1 MKRNVAKTAHAK
13 GLALLLAAGMLVS
26 QMSGVSADAKAKKP
40 KLSRT
45 KVSVTVGKTKRVT
58 VKNAKKVTWKV
69 TKKAAQIVKLTKKSK
84 KGATIKGL
92 KKGTAKI
99 SVQMKNGKK
108 KVKKTIAVKVSS
120 AKKVVVT
127 AEPAK
132 TTNKPTNGPTNGPTK
147 EPVKEPTATPT
158 ATSTTEPLATP
169 TATPTEEPP
178 AEPTATP
185 TATSTTEPSAEPTA
199 TSTPMPLPDL
209 GENDVKIDLTK
220 ENEYGQNSVLED
232 TITYYEGNGVSY
244 TSTGQ
249 ASGGGV
255 AYWTNADKSG
265 IDLSKYKSIRIVASS
280 DAANTPVVCELLKS
294 NPANI
299 WGGGIDVFDGFS
311 EYNAI
316 TEAGKAQVFEF
327 QISDALAAALA
338 EGTLAYGIRLKY
350 NAYHTDGDDLP
361 NRNFN
366 IYSIIL
372 MGKDDVPEPTVAPS
386 EPSAEPTAT
395 PTATSTTE
403 PSATPAATPTEEPSA
418 TPAATPTE
426 EPSATPTATSTTEP
440 SATPAATP
448 TEEPSATPAATPTEE
463 PSATPAATP
472 TEEPSAT
479 PAATPTEEPSAEPTA
494 TPTATPTEEPASDL
508 VLEGDDLGAGAS
520 YTYVP
525 NGFALYASMGIF
537 EIDKSKLSK
546 EGTTISI
553 KYTAMEGDTDVKD
566 TQRFNIGL
574 KTGVKWDS
582 PAIKDYYGKTGG
594 EVNLTLTADDMKKIG
609 ADDKVYVHVGTGTAG
624 FKGTFTYLS
633 VTAGEDS
640 LVSELPK
647 AVSYVES
654 GLAQWAPTAKV
665 MLPSDI
671 DFNQYSKCQIEFT
684 ASDPTFEFH
693 GIVGHKVNG
702 KEVTD
707 PKYGVT
713 SEGYFEV
720 NLSNVKQKEGTEPFV
735 VINAGK
741 AGYTGSVTITKIT
754 FVK

>member
-1 MKRNVAKTAHAK
+1 MKRNVAKTSHAK

-69 TKKAAQIVKLTKKSK
+69 TKKAAKIVKLTKKSK

-108 KVKKTIAVKVSS
+108 KVKKTITVKVSS

-127 AEPAK
+127 AQPAK
-132 TTNKPTNGPTNGPTK
+132 TTNKPTNKPTNGPTNGPTK

-158 ATSTTEPLATP
+158 TTSTTEPSATP
-169 TATPTEEPP
+169 TATPTEEP
-178 AEPTATP
+178 
-185 TATSTTEPSAEPTA
+185 SAEPTL
-199 TSTPMPLPDL
+199 TPTPMPLPDL

-220 ENEYGQNSVLED
+220 ENEYDQNSVLED

-244 TSTGQ
+244 TSTGEF
-249 ASGGGV
+249 SGGGV

-280 DAANTPVVCELLKS
+280 DAADTPVVCELFKS

-299 WGGGIDVFDGFS
+299 WGGVIDVFDGYS
-311 EYNAI
+311 EYSAI

-338 EGTLAYGIRLKY
+338 KGTLAYGIRLKY

-372 MGKDDVPEPTVAPS
+372 MGKDDVPEPT
-386 EPSAEPTAT
+386 AT
-395 PTATSTTE
+395 PTAEPTPTPGVASGSAAVVVTATGSAAGLDLEEGDTLDLNASVSTTGCAVTGDIAWTSSNE
-403 PSATPAATPTEEPSA
+403 EVATVSASGTSATVTAVGEG
-418 TPAATPTE
+418 
-426 EPSATPTATSTTEP
+426 TATIKATITTD
-440 SATPAATP
+440 TGIVTYGKYDV
-448 TEEPSATPAATPTEE
+448 TVV
-463 PSATPAATP
+463 
-472 TEEPSAT
+472 
-479 PAATPTEEPSAEPTA
+479 
-494 TPTATPTEEPASDL
+494 ASDL

-525 NGFALYASMGIF
+525 NGFAAYSSMGIF
-537 EIDKSKLSK
+537 EIDKSKLS

-566 TQRFNIGL
+566 TQGFNIGL
-574 KTGVKWDS
+574 KTGDKWNS
-582 PAIKDYYGKTGG
+582 PTINNYWGKTGG
-594 EVNLTLTADDMKKIG
+594 EANLTLTADDMKKIG
-609 ADDKVYVHVGTGTAG
+609 ADDKVYVHVGTATAG

-640 LVSELPK
+640 LVSELPQ

-684 ASDPTFEFH
+684 ASDPAFEFH

-702 KEVTD
+702 KDVTD
-707 PKYGVT
+707 PQYGVT
-713 SEGYFEV
+713 SEGHFDV
-720 NLSNVKQKEGTEPFV
+720 NLSKVKQEKGTEPFV

-741 AGYTGSVTITKIT
+741 KGYTGSVTITKIT

>member
-1 MKRNVAKTAHAK
+1 MRKNVFRAK
-13 GLALLLAAGMLVS
+13 GLTLLLTAALLVP

-45 KVSVTVGKTKRVT
+45 KVSVTVGKTKKVT

-69 TKKAAQIVKLTKKSK
+69 TKKAAKIVKLTKKSK

-108 KVKKTIAVKVSS
+108 KVKKTITVKVSS

-132 TTNKPTNGPTNGPTK
+132 TTNKPTNGSTNGPTK

-158 ATSTTEPLATP
+158 AT
-169 TATPTEEPP
+169 
-178 AEPTATP
+178 
-185 TATSTTEPSAEPTA
+185 
-199 TSTPMPLPDL
+199 PMPLPDL
-209 GENDVKIDLTK
+209 GKNDVKVDLTK

-244 TSTGQ
+244 TSTGEF
-249 ASGGGV
+249 SGGGV

-280 DAANTPVVCELLKS
+280 DTANTPVVCELLKS
-294 NPANI
+294 NPANV
-299 WGGGIDVFDGFS
+299 WGGGIDVFDGYS

-327 QISDALAAALA
+327 QISDDLAADLA

-361 NRNFN
+361 NCNFN

-372 MGKDDVPEPTVAPS
+372 MGKDDVPEPT
-386 EPSAEPTAT
+386 
-395 PTATSTTE
+395 
-403 PSATPAATPTEEPSA
+403 ATPTEEPTPTPGVASGSAAVVVTATGSAAGLDLEEGDTLDLNASVSTTGCAVTGDIVWTSSNEEVATVSASGASA
-418 TPAATPTE
+418 TVTAVGE
-426 EPSATPTATSTTEP
+426 GTATIKATITTD
-440 SATPAATP
+440 TGIVTYGKYIVKVV
-448 TEEPSATPAATPTEE
+448 
-463 PSATPAATP
+463 
-472 TEEPSAT
+472 
-479 PAATPTEEPSAEPTA
+479 
-494 TPTATPTEEPASDL
+494 ASDL

-520 YTYVP
+520 YKYVP
-525 NGFALYASMGIF
+525 NGFGQYSSMGVF
-537 EIDKSKLSK
+537 EIDKSKLS

-566 TQRFNIGL
+566 TQGFNIGL
-574 KTGVKWDS
+574 KTGDKWNS
-582 PAIKDYYGKTGG
+582 PTINNYWGRTGG
-594 EVNLTLTADDMKKIG
+594 EANLTLTADDMAKIG
-609 ADDKVYVHVGTGTAG
+609 ADDKVYVHVSTATAG

-640 LVSELPK
+640 LVSELPQ

-702 KEVTD
+702 TDVTD

-720 NLSNVKQKEGTEPFV
+720 NLSNVKKGEGTEPFV

-741 AGYTGSVTITKIT
+741 AGYAGSVTITKIT

>member
-1 MKRNVAKTAHAK
+1 MKRNVVKTAHAK

-108 KVKKTIAVKVSS
+108 KVKKTITVKVSS
-120 AKKVVVT
+120 AKKVVVP

-132 TTNKPTNGPTNGPTK
+132 TTQKPANGSTNGPTK

-158 ATSTTEPLATP
+158 ATSTT
-169 TATPTEEPP
+169 
-178 AEPTATP
+178 
-185 TATSTTEPSAEPTA
+185 
-199 TSTPMPLPDL
+199 
-209 GENDVKIDLTK
+209 
-220 ENEYGQNSVLED
+220 
-232 TITYYEGNGVSY
+232 
-244 TSTGQ
+244 
-249 ASGGGV
+249 
-255 AYWTNADKSG
+255 
-265 IDLSKYKSIRIVASS
+265 
-280 DAANTPVVCELLKS
+280 
-294 NPANI
+294 
-299 WGGGIDVFDGFS
+299 
-311 EYNAI
+311 
-316 TEAGKAQVFEF
+316 
-327 QISDALAAALA
+327 
-338 EGTLAYGIRLKY
+338 
-350 NAYHTDGDDLP
+350 
-361 NRNFN
+361 
-366 IYSIIL
+366 
-372 MGKDDVPEPTVAPS
+372 

-418 TPAATPTE
+418 TPLP
-426 EPSATPTATSTTEP
+426 
-440 SATPAATP
+440 
-448 TEEPSATPAATPTEE
+448 
-463 PSATPAATP
+463 
-472 TEEPSAT
+472 
-479 PAATPTEEPSAEPTA
+479 
-494 TPTATPTEEPASDL
+494 DL

-520 YTYVP
+520 YKYVP
-525 NGFALYASMGIF
+525 NGFGQYSSMGVF
-537 EIDKSKLSK
+537 EIDKSKLS

-566 TQRFNIGL
+566 TQGFNIGL
-574 KTGVKWDS
+574 KTGDKWNS
-582 PAIKDYYGKTGG
+582 PTINNYWGRTGG
-594 EVNLTLTADDMKKIG
+594 EANLTLTADDMKKIG
-609 ADDKVYVHVGTGTAG
+609 ADDKVYVHVSTATAG
-624 FKGTFTYLS
+624 FNGTFTYLW
-633 VTAGEDS
+633 VKAGDDS
-640 LVSELPK
+640 LVSELPQ

-654 GLAQWAPTAKV
+654 GLPQYAPTAKV

-671 DFNQYSKCQIEFT
+671 DFNQYSKCQIKFT

-702 KEVTD
+702 AEVTD

-720 NLSNVKQKEGTEPFV
+720 NLSNVKKGEGTEPFV

-741 AGYTGSVTITKIT
+741 AGYAGSVTITKIT

>member
-120 AKKVVVT
+120 AKKVVVP

-244 TSTGQ
+244 TSTGE

-255 AYWTNADKSG
+255 AYWTNAGKSG

-463 PSATPAATP
+463 PSA
-472 TEEPSAT
+472 
-479 PAATPTEEPSAEPTA
+479 EPTA

-582 PAIKDYYGKTGG
+582 PAIKDYNGKTGG

-684 ASDPTFEFH
+684 ASDPAFEFH

-702 KEVTD
+702 KDVTD
-707 PKYGVT
+707 PQYGVT
-713 SEGYFEV
+713 SEGHFDV

-741 AGYTGSVTITKIT
+741 AGYAGSVTITKIT

>member
-1 MKRNVAKTAHAK
+1 MRKNVFRAK
-13 GLALLLAAGMLVS
+13 GLTLLLTAALLVP

-45 KVSVTVGKTKRVT
+45 KVSVTVGKTKKVT

-69 TKKAAQIVKLTKKSK
+69 TKKAAKIVKLTKKSK

-108 KVKKTIAVKVSS
+108 KVKKTITVKVSS

-132 TTNKPTNGPTNGPTK
+132 TTNKPTNGSTNGPTK

-158 ATSTTEPLATP
+158 ATSTTEPSATP

-185 TATSTTEPSAEPTA
+185 TEEPTPTPGVASGSAAVVVTATGSAAGLDLEEGDTLDLNASVSTTGCAVTGDIVWTSSNEEVATVSASGASATVTAVGEGTA
-199 TSTPMPLPDL
+199 TI
-209 GENDVKIDLTK
+209 KA
-220 ENEYGQNSVLED
+220 
-232 TITYYEGNGVSY
+232 TIT
-244 TSTGQ
+244 TDTGI
-249 ASGGGV
+249 V
-255 AYWTNADKSG
+255 TYDKY
-265 IDLSKYKSIRIVASS
+265 DV
-280 DAANTPVVCELLKS
+280 TVV
-294 NPANI
+294 
-299 WGGGIDVFDGFS
+299 
-311 EYNAI
+311 
-316 TEAGKAQVFEF
+316 
-327 QISDALAAALA
+327 
-338 EGTLAYGIRLKY
+338 
-350 NAYHTDGDDLP
+350 
-361 NRNFN
+361 
-366 IYSIIL
+366 
-372 MGKDDVPEPTVAPS
+372 
-386 EPSAEPTAT
+386 
-395 PTATSTTE
+395 
-403 PSATPAATPTEEPSA
+403 
-418 TPAATPTE
+418 
-426 EPSATPTATSTTEP
+426 
-440 SATPAATP
+440 
-448 TEEPSATPAATPTEE
+448 
-463 PSATPAATP
+463 
-472 TEEPSAT
+472 
-479 PAATPTEEPSAEPTA
+479 
-494 TPTATPTEEPASDL
+494 ASDL

-553 KYTAMEGDTDVKD
+553 KYIAMEGDTDVKD

-574 KTGVKWDS
+574 KTGDKWNS

-671 DFNQYSKCQIEFT
+671 DFKQYSKCQIEFT

-702 KEVTD
+702 KDVTD

-720 NLSNVKQKEGTEPFV
+720 NLSNVKKEEGTEPFV

-741 AGYTGSVTITKIT
+741 AGYAGSVTITKIT

>member
-1 MKRNVAKTAHAK
+1 MRKNVFRAK
-13 GLALLLAAGMLVS
+13 GLTLLLTAALLVP

-45 KVSVTVGKTKRVT
+45 KVSVTVGKTKKVT

-69 TKKAAQIVKLTKKSK
+69 TKKAAKIVKLTKKSK

-108 KVKKTIAVKVSS
+108 KVKKTITVKVSS

-132 TTNKPTNGPTNGPTK
+132 TTNKPTNGSTNGPTK

-158 ATSTTEPLATP
+158 ATSTTEPSATP

-185 TATSTTEPSAEPTA
+185 T
-199 TSTPMPLPDL
+199 PMPLPDL
-209 GENDVKIDLTK
+209 GKNDVKVDLTK

-280 DAANTPVVCELLKS
+280 DTANTPVVCELLKS
-294 NPANI
+294 NPANV
-299 WGGGIDVFDGFS
+299 WGGGIDVFDGYS

-327 QISDALAAALA
+327 QISDDLAAALA

-361 NRNFN
+361 NCNFN

-372 MGKDDVPEPTVAPS
+372 MGKDDVPEPT
-386 EPSAEPTAT
+386 
-395 PTATSTTE
+395 
-403 PSATPAATPTEEPSA
+403 ATPTEEPTPTPGVASGSAAVVVTATGSAAGLDLEEGDTLDLNASVSTTGCAVTGDIAWTSSNEEVATVSASGTSA
-418 TPAATPTE
+418 TVTAVGE
-426 EPSATPTATSTTEP
+426 GTATIKATITTD
-440 SATPAATP
+440 TGIVTYGKYIVKVV
-448 TEEPSATPAATPTEE
+448 
-463 PSATPAATP
+463 
-472 TEEPSAT
+472 
-479 PAATPTEEPSAEPTA
+479 
-494 TPTATPTEEPASDL
+494 ASDL

-525 NGFALYASMGIF
+525 NGFAQYASMGIF
-537 EIDKSKLSK
+537 EIDKSKLS

-566 TQRFNIGL
+566 TQGFNIGL
-574 KTGVKWDS
+574 KTGDKYNS
-582 PAIKDYYGKTGG
+582 PTINNYWGRTGG
-594 EVNLTLTADDMKKIG
+594 EAKLTLTADDMKKIG
-609 ADDKVYVHVGTGTAG
+609 ADDKVYVHVGTATAG

-633 VTAGEDS
+633 VKAGEDD
-640 LVSELPK
+640 LVSELPQ

-654 GLAQWAPTAKV
+654 GMAQWAPTAKV

-671 DFNQYSKCQIEFT
+671 DFSQYSKCQIEFT
-684 ASDPTFEFH
+684 AFDPTFDFH

-702 KEVTD
+702 ADVTD

-720 NLSNVKQKEGTEPFV
+720 NLSKVKQEAGTEPFV
-735 VINAGK
+735 VINTGK
-741 AGYTGSVTITKIT
+741 PGYTGSVTITKIT

>member
-13 GLALLLAAGMLVS
+13 SLALLLAAGMLVS

-108 KVKKTIAVKVSS
+108 KVKKTITVKVSS
-120 AKKVVVT
+120 AKKVVVP

-132 TTNKPTNGPTNGPTK
+132 TTKKPANGSTNGPTK

-158 ATSTTEPLATP
+158 ATSTTEPSATP
-169 TATPTEEPP
+169 TATPTE
-178 AEPTATP
+178 
-185 TATSTTEPSAEPTA
+185 
-199 TSTPMPLPDL
+199 
-209 GENDVKIDLTK
+209 
-220 ENEYGQNSVLED
+220 
-232 TITYYEGNGVSY
+232 
-244 TSTGQ
+244 
-249 ASGGGV
+249 
-255 AYWTNADKSG
+255 
-265 IDLSKYKSIRIVASS
+265 
-280 DAANTPVVCELLKS
+280 
-294 NPANI
+294 
-299 WGGGIDVFDGFS
+299 
-311 EYNAI
+311 
-316 TEAGKAQVFEF
+316 
-327 QISDALAAALA
+327 
-338 EGTLAYGIRLKY
+338 
-350 NAYHTDGDDLP
+350 
-361 NRNFN
+361 
-366 IYSIIL
+366 
-372 MGKDDVPEPTVAPS
+372 

-418 TPAATPTE
+418 TPLP
-426 EPSATPTATSTTEP
+426 
-440 SATPAATP
+440 
-448 TEEPSATPAATPTEE
+448 
-463 PSATPAATP
+463 
-472 TEEPSAT
+472 
-479 PAATPTEEPSAEPTA
+479 
-494 TPTATPTEEPASDL
+494 DL
-508 VLEGDDLGAGAS
+508 VLEGDDLGTGAS

-574 KTGVKWDS
+574 KTGDKWNS

-671 DFNQYSKCQIEFT
+671 DFKQYSKCQIEFT

-702 KEVTD
+702 ADVTD

-720 NLSNVKQKEGTEPFV
+720 NLSNVKKEEGTEPFV

-741 AGYTGSVTITKIT
+741 AGYAGSVTITKIT

>member
-1 MKRNVAKTAHAK
+1 MKRNVAKTSHAK

-69 TKKAAQIVKLTKKSK
+69 TKKAAKIVKLTKKSK

-108 KVKKTIAVKVSS
+108 KVKKTITVKVSS

-127 AEPAK
+127 AQPAK
-132 TTNKPTNGPTNGPTK
+132 TTNKPTNKPTNGPTNAPTK

-158 ATSTTEPLATP
+158 TTSTTEPSATP
-169 TATPTEEPP
+169 TATPTEEP
-178 AEPTATP
+178 
-185 TATSTTEPSAEPTA
+185 SAEPTL
-199 TSTPMPLPDL
+199 TPTPMPLPDL

-244 TSTGQ
+244 TSTGEF
-249 ASGGGV
+249 SGGGV

-280 DAANTPVVCELLKS
+280 DAADTPVVCELLKS
-294 NPANI
+294 NPANV
-299 WGGGIDVFDGFS
+299 WGGGIDVFDGYS
-311 EYNAI
+311 EYSAI

-386 EPSAEPTAT
+386 EPEEPTPT
-395 PTATSTTE
+395 PGVASGSAAVVVTATGSAAGLDLEEGVTLDLNASVSTTGCAVTGDIVWTSSNE
-403 PSATPAATPTEEPSA
+403 EVATVSASGASATVTAVGEG
-418 TPAATPTE
+418 
-426 EPSATPTATSTTEP
+426 TATIKATITTD
-440 SATPAATP
+440 TGIVTYGKYIVKVV
-448 TEEPSATPAATPTEE
+448 
-463 PSATPAATP
+463 
-472 TEEPSAT
+472 
-479 PAATPTEEPSAEPTA
+479 
-494 TPTATPTEEPASDL
+494 ASDL

-574 KTGVKWDS
+574 KTGDKWNS

-633 VTAGEDS
+633 VTAGDDS

-684 ASDPTFEFH
+684 ASDPAFEFH

-702 KEVTD
+702 VDVTD

-741 AGYTGSVTITKIT
+741 AGYAGSVTITKIT

>member
-1 MKRNVAKTAHAK
+1 MRKNVFRAK
-13 GLALLLAAGMLVS
+13 GLALLLTAALLVP

-69 TKKAAQIVKLTKKSK
+69 TKKAAKIVKLTKKSK

-108 KVKKTIAVKVSS
+108 KVKKTITVKVSS

-132 TTNKPTNGPTNGPTK
+132 TTNKPTNGSTNGPTK

-158 ATSTTEPLATP
+158 ATSTTEPSATP

-185 TATSTTEPSAEPTA
+185 TEEPTPTPGVASGSAAIVVTATGSAAGLDLEEGDTLDLNASVSTTGCAVTGDIVWTSSNEEVATVSASGTSATVTAVGEGTA
-199 TSTPMPLPDL
+199 TI
-209 GENDVKIDLTK
+209 KA
-220 ENEYGQNSVLED
+220 
-232 TITYYEGNGVSY
+232 TIT
-244 TSTGQ
+244 TDTG
-249 ASGGGV
+249 
-255 AYWTNADKSG
+255 
-265 IDLSKYKSIRIVASS
+265 IVTY
-280 DAANTPVVCELLKS
+280 DEYDVTVV
-294 NPANI
+294 
-299 WGGGIDVFDGFS
+299 
-311 EYNAI
+311 
-316 TEAGKAQVFEF
+316 
-327 QISDALAAALA
+327 
-338 EGTLAYGIRLKY
+338 
-350 NAYHTDGDDLP
+350 
-361 NRNFN
+361 
-366 IYSIIL
+366 
-372 MGKDDVPEPTVAPS
+372 
-386 EPSAEPTAT
+386 
-395 PTATSTTE
+395 
-403 PSATPAATPTEEPSA
+403 
-418 TPAATPTE
+418 
-426 EPSATPTATSTTEP
+426 
-440 SATPAATP
+440 
-448 TEEPSATPAATPTEE
+448 
-463 PSATPAATP
+463 
-472 TEEPSAT
+472 
-479 PAATPTEEPSAEPTA
+479 
-494 TPTATPTEEPASDL
+494 ASDL
-508 VLEGDDLGAGAS
+508 VLEGDALGAGAS

-537 EIDKSKLSK
+537 EIDKSKLS

-553 KYTAMEGDTDVKD
+553 KYTAMEGDTDVKG
-566 TQRFNIGL
+566 TQGFNIGL
-574 KTGVKWDS
+574 KTGDKWNS
-582 PAIKDYYGKTGG
+582 PAIHDYYGKTGG
-594 EVNLTLTADDMKKIG
+594 EVNLTLTAVDMEKIG
-609 ADDKVYVHVGTGTAG
+609 ADDKVYVHVGTATAG

-640 LVSELPK
+640 LVSELPQ

-654 GLAQWAPTAKV
+654 GLGQYAPTAKV

-684 ASDPTFEFH
+684 ASDPAFEFY

-702 KEVTD
+702 KDVTD

-720 NLSNVKQKEGTEPFV
+720 NLSNVKQEKGTEPFV

-741 AGYTGSVTITKIT
+741 AGYAGSVTITKIT

>member
-1 MKRNVAKTAHAK
+1 MRKNVFRAK
-13 GLALLLAAGMLVS
+13 GLTLLLTAALLVP

-45 KVSVTVGKTKRVT
+45 KVSVTVGKTKKVT

-69 TKKAAQIVKLTKKSK
+69 TKKAAKIVKLTKKSK

-108 KVKKTIAVKVSS
+108 KVKKTITVKVSS

-132 TTNKPTNGPTNGPTK
+132 TTNKPTNGSTNGPTK

-158 ATSTTEPLATP
+158 ATSTTEPSATP

-185 TATSTTEPSAEPTA
+185 T
-199 TSTPMPLPDL
+199 PMPLPDL
-209 GENDVKIDLTK
+209 GKNDVKVDLTK

-280 DAANTPVVCELLKS
+280 DTANTPVVCELLKS
-294 NPANI
+294 NPANV
-299 WGGGIDVFDGFS
+299 WGGGIDVFDGYS

-327 QISDALAAALA
+327 QISDDLAAALA

-361 NRNFN
+361 NCNFN

-372 MGKDDVPEPTVAPS
+372 MGKDDVPEPTAK
-386 EPSAEPTAT
+386 
-395 PTATSTTE
+395 
-403 PSATPAATPTEEPSA
+403 PTEEPTPTPGVASGSAAVVVTATGSAAGLDLEEGDTLDLNASVSTTGCAVTGDIAWTSSNEEVATVSASGTSA
-418 TPAATPTE
+418 TVTAVGE
-426 EPSATPTATSTTEP
+426 GTATIKATITTD
-440 SATPAATP
+440 TGIVTYGKYIVKVV
-448 TEEPSATPAATPTEE
+448 
-463 PSATPAATP
+463 
-472 TEEPSAT
+472 
-479 PAATPTEEPSAEPTA
+479 
-494 TPTATPTEEPASDL
+494 ASDL

-525 NGFALYASMGIF
+525 NGFAQYASMGIF
-537 EIDKSKLSK
+537 EIDKSKLS

-566 TQRFNIGL
+566 TQGFNIGL
-574 KTGVKWDS
+574 KTGDKWDS
-582 PAIKDYYGKTGG
+582 PTISNYWGKTGG
-594 EVNLTLTADDMKKIG
+594 EVNLTLTAADMEKINAG
-609 ADDKVYVHVGTGTAG
+609 DKVYVHVSTGTAG

-654 GLAQWAPTAKV
+654 GMAQWAPTAKV

-671 DFNQYSKCQIEFT
+671 DFKQYSKCQIEFT
-684 ASDPTFEFH
+684 ASDPTFDFH

-702 KEVTD
+702 ADVTD

-720 NLSNVKQKEGTEPFV
+720 NLSKVKQEAGTEPFV
-735 VINAGK
+735 VINTGK
-741 AGYTGSVTITKIT
+741 PGYTGSVTITKIT

>member
-1 MKRNVAKTAHAK
+1 MRKNVFRAK
-13 GLALLLAAGMLVS
+13 GLALLLTAALLVP

-45 KVSVTVGKTKRVT
+45 KVSVTVGKTKKVT

-69 TKKAAQIVKLTKKSK
+69 TKKAAKIVKLTKKSK

-108 KVKKTIAVKVSS
+108 KVKKTLTVKVSS

-158 ATSTTEPLATP
+158 ATSTTEPSVTP
-169 TATPTEEPP
+169 T
-178 AEPTATP
+178 
-185 TATSTTEPSAEPTA
+185 
-199 TSTPMPLPDL
+199 
-209 GENDVKIDLTK
+209 
-220 ENEYGQNSVLED
+220 
-232 TITYYEGNGVSY
+232 
-244 TSTGQ
+244 
-249 ASGGGV
+249 
-255 AYWTNADKSG
+255 
-265 IDLSKYKSIRIVASS
+265 
-280 DAANTPVVCELLKS
+280 
-294 NPANI
+294 
-299 WGGGIDVFDGFS
+299 
-311 EYNAI
+311 
-316 TEAGKAQVFEF
+316 
-327 QISDALAAALA
+327 
-338 EGTLAYGIRLKY
+338 
-350 NAYHTDGDDLP
+350 
-361 NRNFN
+361 
-366 IYSIIL
+366 
-372 MGKDDVPEPTVAPS
+372 
-386 EPSAEPTAT
+386 
-395 PTATSTTE
+395 
-403 PSATPAATPTEEPSA
+403 
-418 TPAATPTE
+418 
-426 EPSATPTATSTTEP
+426 
-440 SATPAATP
+440 
-448 TEEPSATPAATPTEE
+448 
-463 PSATPAATP
+463 
-472 TEEPSAT
+472 
-479 PAATPTEEPSAEPTA
+479 ATPTEEPSAEPTA
-494 TPTATPTEEPASDL
+494 TPTEEPTPTPGVASGSAAVVVTATGSAAGLDLEEGDTLDLNASVSTTGCAVTGDIVWTSSNEEVATVSASGASATVTAVGEGTATIKATITTDTGIVTYDKYDVTVVASDL

-574 KTGVKWDS
+574 KTGDKWNS

-671 DFNQYSKCQIEFT
+671 DFKEYSKCQIEFT

-702 KEVTD
+702 KDVTD

-720 NLSNVKQKEGTEPFV
+720 NLSNVKKEEGTEPFV

-741 AGYTGSVTITKIT
+741 AGYAGSVTITKIT

>member
-1 MKRNVAKTAHAK
+1 MKRNVAKTSHAK

-69 TKKAAQIVKLTKKSK
+69 TKKAAKIVKLTKKSK

-108 KVKKTIAVKVSS
+108 KVKKTITVKVSS

-127 AEPAK
+127 AQPAK
-132 TTNKPTNGPTNGPTK
+132 TTNKPTNKPTNGPTNAPTK

-158 ATSTTEPLATP
+158 TTSTTEPSATP
-169 TATPTEEPP
+169 TATPTEEP
-178 AEPTATP
+178 
-185 TATSTTEPSAEPTA
+185 SAEPTL
-199 TSTPMPLPDL
+199 TPTPMPLPDL

-244 TSTGQ
+244 TSTGEF
-249 ASGGGV
+249 SGGGV

-280 DAANTPVVCELLKS
+280 DAADTPVVCELLKS
-294 NPANI
+294 NPANV
-299 WGGGIDVFDGFS
+299 WGGGIDVFDGYS
-311 EYNAI
+311 EYSAI

-386 EPSAEPTAT
+386 EPEEPTPT
-395 PTATSTTE
+395 PGVASGSAAVVVTATGSAAGLDLEEGVTLDLNASVSTTGCAVTGE
-403 PSATPAATPTEEPSA
+403 IVWTSSNEEVATVSASGASATVTAVGEG
-418 TPAATPTE
+418 
-426 EPSATPTATSTTEP
+426 TATIKATITTD
-440 SATPAATP
+440 TGIVTYGKYIVKVV
-448 TEEPSATPAATPTEE
+448 
-463 PSATPAATP
+463 
-472 TEEPSAT
+472 
-479 PAATPTEEPSAEPTA
+479 
-494 TPTATPTEEPASDL
+494 ASDL

-574 KTGVKWDS
+574 KTGDKWNS

-633 VTAGEDS
+633 VTAGDDS

-684 ASDPTFEFH
+684 ASDPAFEFH

-702 KEVTD
+702 VDVTD

-741 AGYTGSVTITKIT
+741 AGYAGSVTITKIT

>member
-120 AKKVVVT
+120 AKKVVVP

-169 TATPTEEPP
+169 T
-178 AEPTATP
+178 
-185 TATSTTEPSAEPTA
+185 
-199 TSTPMPLPDL
+199 
-209 GENDVKIDLTK
+209 
-220 ENEYGQNSVLED
+220 
-232 TITYYEGNGVSY
+232 
-244 TSTGQ
+244 
-249 ASGGGV
+249 
-255 AYWTNADKSG
+255 
-265 IDLSKYKSIRIVASS
+265 
-280 DAANTPVVCELLKS
+280 
-294 NPANI
+294 
-299 WGGGIDVFDGFS
+299 
-311 EYNAI
+311 
-316 TEAGKAQVFEF
+316 
-327 QISDALAAALA
+327 
-338 EGTLAYGIRLKY
+338 
-350 NAYHTDGDDLP
+350 
-361 NRNFN
+361 
-366 IYSIIL
+366 
-372 MGKDDVPEPTVAPS
+372 
-386 EPSAEPTAT
+386 
-395 PTATSTTE
+395 
-403 PSATPAATPTEEPSA
+403 
-418 TPAATPTE
+418 
-426 EPSATPTATSTTEP
+426 
-440 SATPAATP
+440 
-448 TEEPSATPAATPTEE
+448 
-463 PSATPAATP
+463 ATP

-684 ASDPTFEFH
+684 ASDPAFEFH

-702 KEVTD
+702 KDVTD
-707 PKYGVT
+707 PQYGVT
-713 SEGYFEV
+713 SEGHFDV

-741 AGYTGSVTITKIT
+741 AGYAGSVTITKIT

>member
-1 MKRNVAKTAHAK
+1 MRKNVFRAK
-13 GLALLLAAGMLVS
+13 GLTLLLTAALLVP

-45 KVSVTVGKTKRVT
+45 KVSVTVGKTKKVT

-69 TKKAAQIVKLTKKSK
+69 TKKAAKIVKLTKKSK

-108 KVKKTIAVKVSS
+108 KVKKTITVKVSS

-132 TTNKPTNGPTNGPTK
+132 TTNKPTNGSTNGPTK

-158 ATSTTEPLATP
+158 AT
-169 TATPTEEPP
+169 PTEEPP
-178 AEPTATP
+178 AEPTLTP
-185 TATSTTEPSAEPTA
+185 
-199 TSTPMPLPDL
+199 TPMPLPDL
-209 GENDVKIDLTK
+209 GKNDVKVDLTK

-244 TSTGQ
+244 TSTGEF
-249 ASGGGV
+249 SGGGV

-280 DAANTPVVCELLKS
+280 DTANTPVVCELLKS
-294 NPANI
+294 NPANV
-299 WGGGIDVFDGFS
+299 WGGGIDVFDGYS

-327 QISDALAAALA
+327 QISDDLAADLA

-361 NRNFN
+361 NCNFN

-372 MGKDDVPEPTVAPS
+372 MGKDDVPEPT
-386 EPSAEPTAT
+386 
-395 PTATSTTE
+395 
-403 PSATPAATPTEEPSA
+403 ATPTEEPTPTPGVASGSAAVVVTATGSAAGLDLEEGDTLDLNASVSTTGCAVTGDIVWTSSNEEVATVSASGASA
-418 TPAATPTE
+418 TVTAVGE
-426 EPSATPTATSTTEP
+426 GTATIKATITTD
-440 SATPAATP
+440 TGIVTYGKYIVKVV
-448 TEEPSATPAATPTEE
+448 
-463 PSATPAATP
+463 
-472 TEEPSAT
+472 
-479 PAATPTEEPSAEPTA
+479 
-494 TPTATPTEEPASDL
+494 ASDL

-520 YTYVP
+520 YKYVP
-525 NGFALYASMGIF
+525 NGFGQYSSMGVF
-537 EIDKSKLSK
+537 EIDKSKLS

-566 TQRFNIGL
+566 TQGFNIGL
-574 KTGVKWDS
+574 KTGDKWNS
-582 PAIKDYYGKTGG
+582 PTINNYWGRTGG
-594 EVNLTLTADDMKKIG
+594 EANLTLTADDMAKIG
-609 ADDKVYVHVGTGTAG
+609 ADDKVYVHVSTATAG

-640 LVSELPK
+640 LVSELPQ

-702 KEVTD
+702 TDVTD

-720 NLSNVKQKEGTEPFV
+720 NLSNVKKGEGTEPFV

-741 AGYTGSVTITKIT
+741 AGYAGSVTITKIT

>member
-1 MKRNVAKTAHAK
+1 MKRNVAKTSHAK

-69 TKKAAQIVKLTKKSK
+69 TKKAAKIVKLTKKSK

-108 KVKKTIAVKVSS
+108 KVKKTITVKVSS

-127 AEPAK
+127 AQPAK
-132 TTNKPTNGPTNGPTK
+132 TTNKPTNKPTNGPTNGPTK

-158 ATSTTEPLATP
+158 ATSTTEPSATP

-185 TATSTTEPSAEPTA
+185 TPGVASGSAAVVVTATGSAAGLDLEEGDTLDLNASVSTTGCAVTGDIAWTSSNEEVATVSASGTSATVTAVGEGTA
-199 TSTPMPLPDL
+199 TI
-209 GENDVKIDLTK
+209 KA
-220 ENEYGQNSVLED
+220 
-232 TITYYEGNGVSY
+232 TIT
-244 TSTGQ
+244 TDTGIVTY
-249 ASGGGV
+249 G
-255 AYWTNADKSG
+255 
-265 IDLSKYKSIRIVASS
+265 KYIVK
-280 DAANTPVVCELLKS
+280 VV
-294 NPANI
+294 
-299 WGGGIDVFDGFS
+299 
-311 EYNAI
+311 
-316 TEAGKAQVFEF
+316 
-327 QISDALAAALA
+327 
-338 EGTLAYGIRLKY
+338 
-350 NAYHTDGDDLP
+350 
-361 NRNFN
+361 
-366 IYSIIL
+366 
-372 MGKDDVPEPTVAPS
+372 
-386 EPSAEPTAT
+386 
-395 PTATSTTE
+395 
-403 PSATPAATPTEEPSA
+403 
-418 TPAATPTE
+418 
-426 EPSATPTATSTTEP
+426 
-440 SATPAATP
+440 
-448 TEEPSATPAATPTEE
+448 
-463 PSATPAATP
+463 
-472 TEEPSAT
+472 
-479 PAATPTEEPSAEPTA
+479 
-494 TPTATPTEEPASDL
+494 ASDL

-525 NGFALYASMGIF
+525 NGFAQYASMGIF
-537 EIDKSKLSK
+537 EIDKSKLS

-574 KTGVKWDS
+574 KTGDKWNS

-633 VTAGEDS
+633 VTAGDDS

-684 ASDPTFEFH
+684 ASDPAFEFH

-702 KEVTD
+702 VDVTD

-741 AGYTGSVTITKIT
+741 AGYAGSVTITKIT

>member
-1 MKRNVAKTAHAK
+1 MRKNVFRAK
-13 GLALLLAAGMLVS
+13 GLALLLTAALLVP

-45 KVSVTVGKTKRVT
+45 KVSVTVGKTKKVT

-69 TKKAAQIVKLTKKSK
+69 TKKAAKIVKLTKKSK

-108 KVKKTIAVKVSS
+108 KVKKTITVKVSS

-132 TTNKPTNGPTNGPTK
+132 TTNKPTNGSTNGPTK

-158 ATSTTEPLATP
+158 ATSTTEPSATP

-178 AEPTATP
+178 AEPT
-185 TATSTTEPSAEPTA
+185 
-199 TSTPMPLPDL
+199 L
-209 GENDVKIDLTK
+209 
-220 ENEYGQNSVLED
+220 
-232 TITYYEGNGVSY
+232 
-244 TSTGQ
+244 
-249 ASGGGV
+249 
-255 AYWTNADKSG
+255 
-265 IDLSKYKSIRIVASS
+265 
-280 DAANTPVVCELLKS
+280 
-294 NPANI
+294 
-299 WGGGIDVFDGFS
+299 
-311 EYNAI
+311 
-316 TEAGKAQVFEF
+316 
-327 QISDALAAALA
+327 
-338 EGTLAYGIRLKY
+338 
-350 NAYHTDGDDLP
+350 
-361 NRNFN
+361 
-366 IYSIIL
+366 
-372 MGKDDVPEPTVAPS
+372 
-386 EPSAEPTAT
+386 
-395 PTATSTTE
+395 
-403 PSATPAATPTEEPSA
+403 TPTEEPTPTPGVASGSAAVVVTATGSAAGLDLEEGDTLDLNASVSTTGCAVTGDIVWTSSNEEVATVSASGASA
-418 TPAATPTE
+418 TVTAVGE
-426 EPSATPTATSTTEP
+426 GTATIKATITTD
-440 SATPAATP
+440 TGIVTYDKYDV
-448 TEEPSATPAATPTEE
+448 TVV
-463 PSATPAATP
+463 
-472 TEEPSAT
+472 
-479 PAATPTEEPSAEPTA
+479 
-494 TPTATPTEEPASDL
+494 ASDL

-574 KTGVKWDS
+574 KTGDKWNS

-671 DFNQYSKCQIEFT
+671 DFKQYSKCQIEFT

-702 KEVTD
+702 KDVTD

-720 NLSNVKQKEGTEPFV
+720 NLSNVKKEEGTEPFV

-741 AGYTGSVTITKIT
+741 AGYAGSVTITKIT

>member
-120 AKKVVVT
+120 AKKVVVP

-147 EPVKEPTATPT
+147 EPVK
-158 ATSTTEPLATP
+158 
-169 TATPTEEPP
+169 
-178 AEPTATP
+178 EPTATP

-244 TSTGQ
+244 TSTGE

-255 AYWTNADKSG
+255 AYWTNAGKSG

-684 ASDPTFEFH
+684 ASDPAFEFH

-702 KEVTD
+702 KDVTD
-707 PKYGVT
+707 PQYGVT
-713 SEGYFEV
+713 SEGHFDV

-741 AGYTGSVTITKIT
+741 AGYAGSVTITKIT

>member
-1 MKRNVAKTAHAK
+1 MKRNVAKTSHAK

-45 KVSVTVGKTKRVT
+45 KVSVTVGKTKKVT

-69 TKKAAQIVKLTKKSK
+69 TKKAAKIVKLTKKSK

-108 KVKKTIAVKVSS
+108 KVKKTITVKVSS

-158 ATSTTEPLATP
+158 ATPTEEP
-169 TATPTEEPP
+169 TATPTEEP
-178 AEPTATP
+178 
-185 TATSTTEPSAEPTA
+185 SAEPTL
-199 TSTPMPLPDL
+199 TPTPMPLPDL

-244 TSTGQ
+244 TSTGE

-280 DAANTPVVCELLKS
+280 DAADTPVVCELLKS
-294 NPANI
+294 NPANV

-311 EYNAI
+311 EYSAI

-386 EPSAEPTAT
+386 EPEEPTPT
-395 PTATSTTE
+395 PGVASGSAAVVVTATGSAAGLDLEEGDTLDLNASVSTTGCAVTGDIVWTSSNE
-403 PSATPAATPTEEPSA
+403 EVATVSASGTSATVTAVGEG
-418 TPAATPTE
+418 
-426 EPSATPTATSTTEP
+426 TATIKATITTD
-440 SATPAATP
+440 TGIVTYGKYIVKVI
-448 TEEPSATPAATPTEE
+448 
-463 PSATPAATP
+463 
-472 TEEPSAT
+472 
-479 PAATPTEEPSAEPTA
+479 
-494 TPTATPTEEPASDL
+494 ASDL

-520 YTYVP
+520 YKYVP
-525 NGFALYASMGIF
+525 NGFGQYSSMGI
-537 EIDKSKLSK
+537 LRL
-546 EGTTISI
+546 IS
-553 KYTAMEGDTDVKD
+553 
-566 TQRFNIGL
+566 QN
-574 KTGVKWDS
+574 
-582 PAIKDYYGKTGG
+582 
-594 EVNLTLTADDMKKIG
+594 
-609 ADDKVYVHVGTGTAG
+609 
-624 FKGTFTYLS
+624 
-633 VTAGEDS
+633 
-640 LVSELPK
+640 
-647 AVSYVES
+647 
-654 GLAQWAPTAKV
+654 
-665 MLPSDI
+665 
-671 DFNQYSKCQIEFT
+671 
-684 ASDPTFEFH
+684 
-693 GIVGHKVNG
+693 
-702 KEVTD
+702 
-707 PKYGVT
+707 
-713 SEGYFEV
+713 
-720 NLSNVKQKEGTEPFV
+720 
-735 VINAGK
+735 
-741 AGYTGSVTITKIT
+741 
-754 FVK
+754 

>member
-1 MKRNVAKTAHAK
+1 MKKNVVKTAHAK
-13 GLALLLAAGMLVS
+13 GLSILLAAGMLVS
-26 QMSGVSADAKAKKP
+26 QISGVSVDAKAKKP
-40 KLSRT
+40 KLSAT
-45 KVSVTVGKTKRVT
+45 KISVTVGKTKRVT

-69 TKKAAQIVKLTKKSK
+69 TKKAAKIVKLTKKSK

-108 KVKKTIAVKVSS
+108 KVKKTITVKVSS

-132 TTNKPTNGPTNGPTK
+132 TTKKPANGSTNGPTK
-147 EPVKEPTATPT
+147 EPVKEPTVTPT
-158 ATSTTEPLATP
+158 ATSTTEPTVTP
-169 TATPTEEPP
+169 TATPTEEP
-178 AEPTATP
+178 
-185 TATSTTEPSAEPTA
+185 SAEPTI
-199 TSTPMPLPDL
+199 TPTPMPLPDL
-209 GENDVKIDLTK
+209 GENDVKVDLTK

-265 IDLSKYKSIRIVASS
+265 INLSKYKSIRIVA
-280 DAANTPVVCELLKS
+280 AADTANAPVVCELLKS
-294 NPANI
+294 NPANV
-299 WGGGIDVFDGFS
+299 WGGGIDVFDGYS
-311 EYNAI
+311 EYSAI

-327 QISDALAAALA
+327 QINDELAAALA

-350 NAYHTDGDDLP
+350 NAYHADGDDLP
-361 NRNFN
+361 NCKFN
-366 IYSIIL
+366 IYSIIF
-372 MGKDDVPEPTVAPS
+372 MAKDDVPEPTVTPS
-386 EPSAEPTAT
+386 EPEEPTPT
-395 PTATSTTE
+395 PGVASGSAAVVVTATG
-403 PSATPAATPTEEPSA
+403 SAAGLDLEEGDTLDLNASVSVTGCAVTGDIVWTSSNEEVATVSASGAAATVTAVGEG
-418 TPAATPTE
+418 
-426 EPSATPTATSTTEP
+426 TATIKATITTD
-440 SATPAATP
+440 TGIVTYGKYIVKVV
-448 TEEPSATPAATPTEE
+448 
-463 PSATPAATP
+463 
-472 TEEPSAT
+472 
-479 PAATPTEEPSAEPTA
+479 
-494 TPTATPTEEPASDL
+494 ASDL

-525 NGFALYASMGIF
+525 NGFAAYSSMGIF
-537 EIDKSKLSK
+537 EIDKSKLS
-546 EGTTISI
+546 EGTIISI

-566 TQRFNIGL
+566 TQGFNIGL
-574 KTGVKWDS
+574 KTGDKWNS
-582 PAIKDYYGKTGG
+582 PTINNYWGKTGG
-594 EVNLTLTADDMKKIG
+594 EANLTLTAADMEKIG
-609 ADDKVYVHVGTGTAG
+609 EDDKVYVHVSTATAG

-633 VTAGEDS
+633 VMAGEES
-640 LVSELPK
+640 LVSELPQS
-647 AVSYVES
+647 VSYVES
-654 GLAQWAPTAKV
+654 GLAQYAPTAKV
-665 MLPSDI
+665 MLPRDI

-684 ASDPTFEFH
+684 ASDPAFEFH

-702 KEVTD
+702 AEVTD

-720 NLSNVKQKEGTEPFV
+720 TLSKVKQEEGTEPFV

>member
-1 MKRNVAKTAHAK
+1 MKRNVAKTSHAK

-69 TKKAAQIVKLTKKSK
+69 TKKAAKIVKLTKKSK

-108 KVKKTIAVKVSS
+108 KVKKTITVKVSS

-127 AEPAK
+127 AQPAK
-132 TTNKPTNGPTNGPTK
+132 TTNKPTNKPTNGPTNGPTK

-158 ATSTTEPLATP
+158 ATSTTEPSATP
-169 TATPTEEPP
+169 TATPTEEP
-178 AEPTATP
+178 
-185 TATSTTEPSAEPTA
+185 SAEPTL
-199 TSTPMPLPDL
+199 TPTPMPLPDL

-244 TSTGQ
+244 TSTGEF
-249 ASGGGV
+249 SGGGV

-294 NPANI
+294 NPANV
-299 WGGGIDVFDGFS
+299 WGGGIDVFDGYS
-311 EYNAI
+311 EYSAI

-366 IYSIIL
+366 IYSILL

-386 EPSAEPTAT
+386 EPEEPTPT
-395 PTATSTTE
+395 PGVASGSAAVVVTATGSAAGLDLEEGDTLDLNASVSTTGCAVTGDIVWTSSNE
-403 PSATPAATPTEEPSA
+403 EVATVSASGASATVTAVGEG
-418 TPAATPTE
+418 
-426 EPSATPTATSTTEP
+426 TATIKATITTD
-440 SATPAATP
+440 TGIVTYGKYIVKVV
-448 TEEPSATPAATPTEE
+448 
-463 PSATPAATP
+463 
-472 TEEPSAT
+472 
-479 PAATPTEEPSAEPTA
+479 
-494 TPTATPTEEPASDL
+494 ASDL

-537 EIDKSKLSK
+537 EIDKSKLS

-553 KYTAMEGDTDVKD
+553 KYTAMEGDNDVKD
-566 TQRFNIGL
+566 TQGFNIGL
-574 KTGVKWDS
+574 KTGDKYNS
-582 PAIKDYYGKTGG
+582 PAIHDYWVRTGG
-594 EVNLTLTADDMKKIG
+594 EAKLTLTADDMKKIG
-609 ADDKVYVHVGTGTAG
+609 ADDKVYVHVGTATAG

-654 GLAQWAPTAKV
+654 GMAQWAPTAKV

-671 DFNQYSKCQIEFT
+671 DFSQYSKCQIEFT
-684 ASDPTFEFH
+684 ASDPTFDFH

-702 KEVTD
+702 ADVTD

-720 NLSNVKQKEGTEPFV
+720 NLSKVKQEAGTEPFV
-735 VINAGK
+735 VINTGK
-741 AGYTGSVTITKIT
+741 PGYTGSVTITKIT

>member
-120 AKKVVVT
+120 AKKVVVP

-244 TSTGQ
+244 TSTGE

-255 AYWTNADKSG
+255 AYWTNAGKSG

-327 QISDALAAALA
+327 QISDALA

-426 EPSATPTATSTTEP
+426 EPSATPTATSTT
-440 SATPAATP
+440 
-448 TEEPSATPAATPTEE
+448 E

-684 ASDPTFEFH
+684 ASDPAFEFH

-702 KEVTD
+702 KDVTD
-707 PKYGVT
+707 PQYGVT
-713 SEGYFEV
+713 SEGHFDV

-741 AGYTGSVTITKIT
+741 AGYAGSVTITKIT

>member
-1 MKRNVAKTAHAK
+1 MRKNVFRAK
-13 GLALLLAAGMLVS
+13 GLTLLLTAALLVP

-45 KVSVTVGKTKRVT
+45 KVSVTVGKTKKVT

-69 TKKAAQIVKLTKKSK
+69 TKKAAKIVKLTKKSK

-108 KVKKTIAVKVSS
+108 KVKKTITVKVSS

-132 TTNKPTNGPTNGPTK
+132 TTNKPTNGSTNGPTK

-158 ATSTTEPLATP
+158 ATSTTEPSATP
-169 TATPTEEPP
+169 TATPTEEP
-178 AEPTATP
+178 
-185 TATSTTEPSAEPTA
+185 SAEPTL
-199 TSTPMPLPDL
+199 TPTPMPLPDL

-244 TSTGQ
+244 TSTGEF
-249 ASGGGV
+249 SGGGV

-280 DAANTPVVCELLKS
+280 DTANTPVVCELLKS
-294 NPANI
+294 NPANV
-299 WGGGIDVFDGFS
+299 WGGGIDVFDGYS

-327 QISDALAAALA
+327 QISDDLAAALA

-361 NRNFN
+361 NCNFN

-372 MGKDDVPEPTVAPS
+372 MGKDDVPEPT
-386 EPSAEPTAT
+386 
-395 PTATSTTE
+395 
-403 PSATPAATPTEEPSA
+403 ATPTEEPTPTPGVASGSAAVVVTATGSAAGLDLEEGDTLDLNASVSTTGCAVTGDIAWTSSNEEVATVSASGTSA
-418 TPAATPTE
+418 TVTAVGE
-426 EPSATPTATSTTEP
+426 GTATIKATITTD
-440 SATPAATP
+440 TGIVTYGKYIVKVV
-448 TEEPSATPAATPTEE
+448 
-463 PSATPAATP
+463 
-472 TEEPSAT
+472 
-479 PAATPTEEPSAEPTA
+479 
-494 TPTATPTEEPASDL
+494 ASDL

-525 NGFALYASMGIF
+525 NGFAQYASMGIF
-537 EIDKSKLSK
+537 EIDKSKLS

-566 TQRFNIGL
+566 TQGFNIGL
-574 KTGVKWDS
+574 KTGDKYNS
-582 PAIKDYYGKTGG
+582 PTINNYWGRTGG
-594 EVNLTLTADDMKKIG
+594 EAKLTLTADDMKKIG
-609 ADDKVYVHVGTGTAG
+609 ADDKVYVHVGTATAG

-633 VTAGEDS
+633 VKAGEDD
-640 LVSELPK
+640 LVSELPQ

-654 GLAQWAPTAKV
+654 GMAQWAPTAKV

-671 DFNQYSKCQIEFT
+671 DFSQYSKCQIEFT
-684 ASDPTFEFH
+684 ASDPTFDFH

-702 KEVTD
+702 ADVTD

-720 NLSNVKQKEGTEPFV
+720 NLSKVKQEAGTEPFV
-735 VINAGK
+735 VINTGK
-741 AGYTGSVTITKIT
+741 PGYTGSVTITKIT

>member
-1 MKRNVAKTAHAK
+1 MKRNVAKTSHAK

-69 TKKAAQIVKLTKKSK
+69 TKKAAKIVKLTKKSK

-108 KVKKTIAVKVSS
+108 KVKKTITVKVSS

-132 TTNKPTNGPTNGPTK
+132 TTKKPANGSTNGPTK

-158 ATSTTEPLATP
+158 ATSTTEPSATP
-169 TATPTEEPP
+169 TATPTEEP
-178 AEPTATP
+178 
-185 TATSTTEPSAEPTA
+185 SAEPTL
-199 TSTPMPLPDL
+199 TPTPMPLPDL

-244 TSTGQ
+244 TSTGEF
-249 ASGGGV
+249 SGGGV

-280 DAANTPVVCELLKS
+280 DAADTPVVCELLKS
-294 NPANI
+294 NSADV
-299 WGGGIDVFDGFS
+299 WGGVIDVFDGYS
-311 EYNAI
+311 EYSAI

-327 QISDALAAALA
+327 QISDALA

-372 MGKDDVPEPTVAPS
+372 MAKDDVPEPTVAPS
-386 EPSAEPTAT
+386 EPEEPTPT
-395 PTATSTTE
+395 PGVASGSAAVVVTATGSAAGLDLEEGDTLDLNASVSTTGCAVTGDIVWTSSNE
-403 PSATPAATPTEEPSA
+403 EVATVSASGTSATVTAVGEG
-418 TPAATPTE
+418 
-426 EPSATPTATSTTEP
+426 TATIKATITTD
-440 SATPAATP
+440 TGIVTYGKYIVKVV
-448 TEEPSATPAATPTEE
+448 
-463 PSATPAATP
+463 
-472 TEEPSAT
+472 
-479 PAATPTEEPSAEPTA
+479 
-494 TPTATPTEEPASDL
+494 ASDL
-508 VLEGDDLGAGAS
+508 VLEGDDLGEGAS

-525 NGFALYASMGIF
+525 NGFGQYSSMGIF

-684 ASDPTFEFH
+684 ASDPAFEFH

-702 KEVTD
+702 KDVTD
-707 PKYGVT
+707 PQYGVT
-713 SEGYFEV
+713 SEGHFDV

-741 AGYTGSVTITKIT
+741 AGYAGSVTITKIT

>member
-1 MKRNVAKTAHAK
+1 MRKNVFRAK
-13 GLALLLAAGMLVS
+13 GLTLLLTAALLVP

-40 KLSRT
+40 KLSTT
-45 KVSVTVGKTKRVT
+45 KVSVTVGKTKKVT

-69 TKKAAQIVKLTKKSK
+69 TKKAAKIVKLTKKSK

-108 KVKKTIAVKVSS
+108 KVKKTITVKVSS

-158 ATSTTEPLATP
+158 ATSTTEPSATP

-185 TATSTTEPSAEPTA
+185 T
-199 TSTPMPLPDL
+199 PMPLPDL
-209 GENDVKIDLTK
+209 GKNDVKVDLTK

-244 TSTGQ
+244 TSTGEF
-249 ASGGGV
+249 SGGGV

-280 DAANTPVVCELLKS
+280 DTANTPVVCELLKS
-294 NPANI
+294 NPANV
-299 WGGGIDVFDGFS
+299 WGGGIDVFDGYS

-327 QISDALAAALA
+327 QISDDLAAALA

-361 NRNFN
+361 NCNFN

-372 MGKDDVPEPTVAPS
+372 MGKDDVPEPT
-386 EPSAEPTAT
+386 
-395 PTATSTTE
+395 
-403 PSATPAATPTEEPSA
+403 
-418 TPAATPTE
+418 
-426 EPSATPTATSTTEP
+426 
-440 SATPAATP
+440 
-448 TEEPSATPAATPTEE
+448 
-463 PSATPAATP
+463 
-472 TEEPSAT
+472 
-479 PAATPTEEPSAEPTA
+479 A
-494 TPTATPTEEPASDL
+494 TPTATPTAEPTPTPGVASGSAAVVVTATGSAAGLDLEEGDTLDLNASVSTTGCAVTGDIAWTSSNEEVATVSASGTSATVTAVGEGTATIKATITTDTGIVTYGKYDVTVVASDL

-525 NGFALYASMGIF
+525 NGFAQYASMGIF

-546 EGTTISI
+546 DGTTISI
-553 KYTAMEGDTDVKD
+553 KYTAMEGDTDVKN
-566 TQRFNIGL
+566 TQGFNIGL
-574 KTGVKWDS
+574 KTGDKWNS
-582 PAIKDYYGKTGG
+582 PAIKNFLGQKGG
-594 EVNLTLTADDMKKIG
+594 EVNLTLSADDMAKIG
-609 ADDKVYVHVGTGTAG
+609 EGDKVYVHVGTETAG
-624 FKGTFTYLS
+624 FKGTFTYQS
-633 VTAGEDS
+633 VKAGEDD
-640 LVSELPK
+640 LVSELPQ

-654 GLAQWAPTAKV
+654 GMGIWQPTAKV

-671 DFNQYSKCQIEFT
+671 DFSQYSKCQIEFT
-684 ASDPTFEFH
+684 ASDLDFNFN

-707 PKYGVT
+707 PKYVVT
-713 SEGYFEV
+713 SKGYFEV
-720 NLSNVKQKEGTEPFV
+720 PLSNVKKEKGTEPFV
-735 VINAGK
+735 VINTGK
-741 AGYTGSVTITKIT
+741 EGYTGSVTITKIT

>member
-1 MKRNVAKTAHAK
+1 MRKNVFRAK
-13 GLALLLAAGMLVS
+13 GLTLLLTAALLVP

-45 KVSVTVGKTKRVT
+45 KVSVTVGKTKKVT

-69 TKKAAQIVKLTKKSK
+69 TKKAAKIVKLTKKSK

-108 KVKKTIAVKVSS
+108 KVKKTITVKVSS

-132 TTNKPTNGPTNGPTK
+132 TTNKPTNGSTNGPTK

-158 ATSTTEPLATP
+158 ATSTTEPSATP

-185 TATSTTEPSAEPTA
+185 TEEPTPTPGVASGSAAVVVTATGSAAGLDLEEGDTLDLNASVSTTGCAVTGDIAWTSSNEEVATVSASGTSATVTAVGEGTA
-199 TSTPMPLPDL
+199 TI
-209 GENDVKIDLTK
+209 KA
-220 ENEYGQNSVLED
+220 
-232 TITYYEGNGVSY
+232 TIT
-244 TSTGQ
+244 TDTGIVTY
-249 ASGGGV
+249 G
-255 AYWTNADKSG
+255 
-265 IDLSKYKSIRIVASS
+265 KYIVK
-280 DAANTPVVCELLKS
+280 VV
-294 NPANI
+294 
-299 WGGGIDVFDGFS
+299 
-311 EYNAI
+311 
-316 TEAGKAQVFEF
+316 
-327 QISDALAAALA
+327 
-338 EGTLAYGIRLKY
+338 
-350 NAYHTDGDDLP
+350 
-361 NRNFN
+361 
-366 IYSIIL
+366 
-372 MGKDDVPEPTVAPS
+372 
-386 EPSAEPTAT
+386 
-395 PTATSTTE
+395 
-403 PSATPAATPTEEPSA
+403 
-418 TPAATPTE
+418 
-426 EPSATPTATSTTEP
+426 
-440 SATPAATP
+440 
-448 TEEPSATPAATPTEE
+448 
-463 PSATPAATP
+463 
-472 TEEPSAT
+472 
-479 PAATPTEEPSAEPTA
+479 
-494 TPTATPTEEPASDL
+494 ASDL

-525 NGFALYASMGIF
+525 NGFAQYASMGIF
-537 EIDKSKLSK
+537 EIDKSKLS

-566 TQRFNIGL
+566 TQGFNIGL
-574 KTGVKWDS
+574 KTGDKWDS
-582 PAIKDYYGKTGG
+582 PTISNYWGKTGG
-594 EVNLTLTADDMKKIG
+594 EVNLTLTAADMEKINAG
-609 ADDKVYVHVGTGTAG
+609 DKVYVHVSTGTAG

-654 GLAQWAPTAKV
+654 GMAQWAPTAKV

-671 DFNQYSKCQIEFT
+671 DFKQYSKCQIEFT
-684 ASDPTFEFH
+684 ASDPTFDFH

-702 KEVTD
+702 ADVTD

-720 NLSNVKQKEGTEPFV
+720 NLSKVKQEAGTEPFV
-735 VINAGK
+735 VINTGK
-741 AGYTGSVTITKIT
+741 PGYTGSVTITKIT

>member
-1 MKRNVAKTAHAK
+1 MRKNVFRAK
-13 GLALLLAAGMLVS
+13 GLTLLLTAALLVP

-45 KVSVTVGKTKRVT
+45 KVSVTVGKTKKVT

-69 TKKAAQIVKLTKKSK
+69 TKKAAKIVKLTKKSK

-108 KVKKTIAVKVSS
+108 KVKKTITVKVSS

-158 ATSTTEPLATP
+158 ATSTTEPSATP

-185 TATSTTEPSAEPTA
+185 T
-199 TSTPMPLPDL
+199 PMPLPDL
-209 GENDVKIDLTK
+209 GKNDVKVDLTK

-280 DAANTPVVCELLKS
+280 DTANTPVVCELLKS
-294 NPANI
+294 NPANV
-299 WGGGIDVFDGFS
+299 WGGGIDVFDGYS

-327 QISDALAAALA
+327 QISDDLAAALA

-361 NRNFN
+361 NCNFN

-372 MGKDDVPEPTVAPS
+372 MGKDDVPEPT
-386 EPSAEPTAT
+386 
-395 PTATSTTE
+395 
-403 PSATPAATPTEEPSA
+403 
-418 TPAATPTE
+418 
-426 EPSATPTATSTTEP
+426 
-440 SATPAATP
+440 
-448 TEEPSATPAATPTEE
+448 
-463 PSATPAATP
+463 
-472 TEEPSAT
+472 
-479 PAATPTEEPSAEPTA
+479 A
-494 TPTATPTEEPASDL
+494 TPTATPTAEPTPTPGVASGSAAVVVTATGSAAGLDLEEGDTLDLNASVSTTGCAVTGDIAWTSSNEEVATVSASGTSATVTAVGEGTATIKATITTDTGIVTYGKYDVTVVASDL
-508 VLEGDDLGAGAS
+508 VLEGADLGAGAS

-525 NGFALYASMGIF
+525 NGFAAYASMGIF
-537 EIDKSKLSK
+537 EIDKSKLS
-546 EGTTISI
+546 EGTTILI

-566 TQRFNIGL
+566 TQGFNIGL
-574 KTGVKWDS
+574 KTGDKWNS
-582 PAIKDYYGKTGG
+582 PAIHDYWGKTGG
-594 EVNLTLTADDMKKIG
+594 EANLTLTAADMEKIG
-609 ADDKVYVHVGTGTAG
+609 ADDKVYVHVGTATAG

-640 LVSELPK
+640 LVSELPQ

-671 DFNQYSKCQIEFT
+671 DFSQYSKCQIEFT
-684 ASDPTFEFH
+684 ASGPTFEFH

-702 KEVTD
+702 KDVTD

-720 NLSNVKQKEGTEPFV
+720 NLSNVKQEEGTEPFV

>member
-1 MKRNVAKTAHAK
+1 MKRNVAKTSHAK

-108 KVKKTIAVKVSS
+108 KVKKTITVKVSS
-120 AKKVVVT
+120 AKKVVVP

-158 ATSTTEPLATP
+158 ATSTTEPSAT
-169 TATPTEEPP
+169 
-178 AEPTATP
+178 
-185 TATSTTEPSAEPTA
+185 PTA

-244 TSTGQ
+244 TSTGE

-255 AYWTNADKSG
+255 AYWTNAGKSG

-386 EPSAEPTAT
+386 EPEEPTPT
-395 PTATSTTE
+395 PGVASGSAAVVVTATGSAAGLDLEEGDTLDLNASVSTTGCAVTGDIVWTSSNE
-403 PSATPAATPTEEPSA
+403 EVATVSASGASATVTAVGEG
-418 TPAATPTE
+418 
-426 EPSATPTATSTTEP
+426 TATIKATITTD
-440 SATPAATP
+440 TGIVTYGKYIVKVV
-448 TEEPSATPAATPTEE
+448 
-463 PSATPAATP
+463 
-472 TEEPSAT
+472 
-479 PAATPTEEPSAEPTA
+479 
-494 TPTATPTEEPASDL
+494 ASDL

-574 KTGVKWDS
+574 KTGDKWNS

-633 VTAGEDS
+633 VTAGDDS

-684 ASDPTFEFH
+684 ASDPAFEFH

-702 KEVTD
+702 VDVTD

-741 AGYTGSVTITKIT
+741 AGYAGSVTITKIT

>member
-108 KVKKTIAVKVSS
+108 KVKKTITVKVSS
-120 AKKVVVT
+120 AKKVVVP

-132 TTNKPTNGPTNGPTK
+132 TTKKPANGSTNGPTK

-158 ATSTTEPLATP
+158 ATSTTEPL
-169 TATPTEEPP
+169 ATPTEEPP

-294 NPANI
+294 NPANV

-311 EYNAI
+311 EYSAI

-386 EPSAEPTAT
+386 EPSATPTAT

-403 PSATPAATPTEEPSA
+403 PSATPTATPTE
-418 TPAATPTE
+418 
-426 EPSATPTATSTTEP
+426 EP

-479 PAATPTEEPSAEPTA
+479 PAATPTEEPSATPAATPTEEPTA
-494 TPTATPTEEPASDL
+494 TPTATSTTEPSAEPTATPTATSTTEPSATPLPDL

-574 KTGVKWDS
+574 KTGDKWNS

-684 ASDPTFEFH
+684 ASDPAFEFH

-702 KEVTD
+702 KDVTD
-707 PKYGVT
+707 PQYGVT
-713 SEGYFEV
+713 SEGHFDV

-741 AGYTGSVTITKIT
+741 AGYAGSVTITKIT

>member
-1 MKRNVAKTAHAK
+1 MKRNVAKTSHAK

-69 TKKAAQIVKLTKKSK
+69 TKKAAKIVKLTKKSK

-108 KVKKTIAVKVSS
+108 KVKKTITVKVSS

-127 AEPAK
+127 AQPAK
-132 TTNKPTNGPTNGPTK
+132 TTNKPTNKPTNGPTNGPTK

-158 ATSTTEPLATP
+158 TTSTTEPSATP
-169 TATPTEEPP
+169 TATPTEEP
-178 AEPTATP
+178 
-185 TATSTTEPSAEPTA
+185 SAEPTL
-199 TSTPMPLPDL
+199 TPTPMPLPDL

-244 TSTGQ
+244 TSTGEF
-249 ASGGGV
+249 SGGGV

-280 DAANTPVVCELLKS
+280 DAADTPVVCELLKS
-294 NPANI
+294 NPANV
-299 WGGGIDVFDGFS
+299 WGGGIDVFDGYS
-311 EYNAI
+311 EYSAI

-327 QISDALAAALA
+327 QISDALAAALAAALA

-386 EPSAEPTAT
+386 EPEEPTPT
-395 PTATSTTE
+395 PGVASGSAAVVVTATGSAAGLDLEEGDTLDLNASVSTTGCAVTGDIVWTSSNE
-403 PSATPAATPTEEPSA
+403 EVATVSASGASATVTAVGEG
-418 TPAATPTE
+418 
-426 EPSATPTATSTTEP
+426 TATIKATITTD
-440 SATPAATP
+440 TGIVTYGKYIVKVV
-448 TEEPSATPAATPTEE
+448 
-463 PSATPAATP
+463 
-472 TEEPSAT
+472 
-479 PAATPTEEPSAEPTA
+479 
-494 TPTATPTEEPASDL
+494 ASDL

-574 KTGVKWDS
+574 KTGDKWNS

-633 VTAGEDS
+633 VTAGDDS

-684 ASDPTFEFH
+684 ASDPAFEFH

-702 KEVTD
+702 VDVTD

-741 AGYTGSVTITKIT
+741 AGYAGSVTITKIT

>member
-1 MKRNVAKTAHAK
+1 MKRNVAKTSHAK

-40 KLSRT
+40 KLSTT
-45 KVSVTVGKTKRVT
+45 KVSVSVRKTKKVT

-69 TKKAAQIVKLTKKSK
+69 TKKAAKIVKLTKKSK

-99 SVQMKNGKK
+99 FVQMKNGKK
-108 KVKKTIAVKVSS
+108 KVKKTITVKVSS

-132 TTNKPTNGPTNGPTK
+132 TTNKPTNGSTNGPTK

-158 ATSTTEPLATP
+158 ATSTTEPSATP

-178 AEPTATP
+178 AEPTLTP
-185 TATSTTEPSAEPTA
+185 
-199 TSTPMPLPDL
+199 TPMPLPDL
-209 GENDVKIDLTK
+209 GENDLKVDLTK

-280 DAANTPVVCELLKS
+280 DTANTPVVCELLKS
-294 NPANI
+294 NPANV
-299 WGGGIDVFDGFS
+299 WGGGIDVFDGYS

-327 QISDALAAALA
+327 QISDDLAAALA

-361 NRNFN
+361 NCNFN
-366 IYSIIL
+366 IYSIIF
-372 MGKDDVPEPTVAPS
+372 MAKDDVPEPTVAPS
-386 EPSAEPTAT
+386 EPEEPTPT
-395 PTATSTTE
+395 PGVASGSAAVVVTATGSAAGLDLEEGDTLDLNASVSTTGCAVTGDIVWTSSNE
-403 PSATPAATPTEEPSA
+403 EVATVSASGASATVTAVGEG
-418 TPAATPTE
+418 
-426 EPSATPTATSTTEP
+426 TATIKATITTD
-440 SATPAATP
+440 TGIVTYDKYDV
-448 TEEPSATPAATPTEE
+448 TVV
-463 PSATPAATP
+463 
-472 TEEPSAT
+472 
-479 PAATPTEEPSAEPTA
+479 
-494 TPTATPTEEPASDL
+494 ASDL

-525 NGFALYASMGIF
+525 NGFAQYSSMGVF
-537 EIDKSKLSK
+537 EIDRSKLS

-566 TQRFNIGL
+566 TQGFNIGL
-574 KTGVKWDS
+574 KTGDKYNS
-582 PAIKDYYGKTGG
+582 PTINNYWGRTGG
-594 EVNLTLTADDMKKIG
+594 EAKLTLTADDMKKIG
-609 ADDKVYVHVGTGTAG
+609 ADDKVYVHVGTATAG

-633 VTAGEDS
+633 VKAGEDD
-640 LVSELPK
+640 LVSELPQ

-654 GLAQWAPTAKV
+654 GMAQWAPTAKV

-671 DFNQYSKCQIEFT
+671 DFSQYSKCQIEFT
-684 ASDPTFEFH
+684 ASDPTFDFH

-702 KEVTD
+702 ADVTD

-720 NLSNVKQKEGTEPFV
+720 NLSKVKQEAGTEPFV
-735 VINAGK
+735 VINTGK
-741 AGYTGSVTITKIT
+741 PGYTGSVTITKIT

>member
-1 MKRNVAKTAHAK
+1 MKRNVAKTSHAK

-69 TKKAAQIVKLTKKSK
+69 TKKAAKIVKLTKKSK

-108 KVKKTIAVKVSS
+108 KVKKTITVKVSS

-158 ATSTTEPLATP
+158 ATPTEEP
-169 TATPTEEPP
+169 TATPTEEP
-178 AEPTATP
+178 
-185 TATSTTEPSAEPTA
+185 SAEPTL
-199 TSTPMPLPDL
+199 TPTPMPLPDL
-209 GENDVKIDLTK
+209 GENGVKIDLTK

-280 DAANTPVVCELLKS
+280 DTANTPVVCELLKS
-294 NPANI
+294 NPANV
-299 WGGGIDVFDGFS
+299 WGGGIDVFDGYS

-327 QISDALAAALA
+327 QISDDLAAALA

-361 NRNFN
+361 NCNFN

-372 MGKDDVPEPTVAPS
+372 MGKDDVPEPT
-386 EPSAEPTAT
+386 
-395 PTATSTTE
+395 
-403 PSATPAATPTEEPSA
+403 
-418 TPAATPTE
+418 
-426 EPSATPTATSTTEP
+426 
-440 SATPAATP
+440 
-448 TEEPSATPAATPTEE
+448 
-463 PSATPAATP
+463 
-472 TEEPSAT
+472 
-479 PAATPTEEPSAEPTA
+479 A
-494 TPTATPTEEPASDL
+494 TPTATPTAEPTPTPGVASGSAAVVVTATGSAAGLDLEEGDTLDLNASVSTTGCAVTGDIVWTSSNEEVATVSASGASATVTAVGEGTATIKATITTDTGIVTYDKYDVTVVASDL

-525 NGFALYASMGIF
+525 NGFAAYSSMGIF
-537 EIDKSKLSK
+537 EIDKSKLS

-566 TQRFNIGL
+566 TQGFNIGL
-574 KTGVKWDS
+574 KTGDKWNS
-582 PAIKDYYGKTGG
+582 PTIHDYWGKTGG
-594 EVNLTLTADDMKKIG
+594 EANLTLTAADMEKIG
-609 ADDKVYVHVGTGTAG
+609 ADDKVYVHVSTATAG
-624 FKGTFTYLS
+624 FNGTFTYLW
-633 VTAGEDS
+633 VKAGDDS
-640 LVSELPK
+640 LVSELPQ

-654 GLAQWAPTAKV
+654 GLPQYAPTAKV

-702 KEVTD
+702 AEVTD

-720 NLSNVKQKEGTEPFV
+720 NLSNVKQEEGTEPFV

>member
-1 MKRNVAKTAHAK
+1 MKRNVAKTSHAK

-69 TKKAAQIVKLTKKSK
+69 TKKAAKIVKLTKKSK

-108 KVKKTIAVKVSS
+108 KVKKTITVKVSS

-127 AEPAK
+127 AQPAK
-132 TTNKPTNGPTNGPTK
+132 TTNKPTT
-147 EPVKEPTATPT
+147 
-158 ATSTTEPLATP
+158 TSTTEPSATP
-169 TATPTEEPP
+169 TATPTEEP
-178 AEPTATP
+178 
-185 TATSTTEPSAEPTA
+185 SAEPTL
-199 TSTPMPLPDL
+199 TPTPMPLPDL

-244 TSTGQ
+244 TSTGEF
-249 ASGGGV
+249 SGGGV

-280 DAANTPVVCELLKS
+280 DAADTPVVCELLKS
-294 NPANI
+294 NPANV
-299 WGGGIDVFDGFS
+299 WGGGIDVFDGYS
-311 EYNAI
+311 EYSAI

-386 EPSAEPTAT
+386 EPEEPTPT
-395 PTATSTTE
+395 PGVASGSAAVVVTATGSAAGLDLEEGDTLDLNASVSTTGCAVTGDIVWTSSNE
-403 PSATPAATPTEEPSA
+403 EVATVSASGASATVTAVGEG
-418 TPAATPTE
+418 
-426 EPSATPTATSTTEP
+426 TATIKATITTD
-440 SATPAATP
+440 TGIVTYGKYIVKVV
-448 TEEPSATPAATPTEE
+448 
-463 PSATPAATP
+463 
-472 TEEPSAT
+472 
-479 PAATPTEEPSAEPTA
+479 
-494 TPTATPTEEPASDL
+494 ASDL

-574 KTGVKWDS
+574 KTGDKWNS

-633 VTAGEDS
+633 VTAGDDS

-684 ASDPTFEFH
+684 ASDPAFEFH

-702 KEVTD
+702 VDVTD

-741 AGYTGSVTITKIT
+741 AGYAGSVTITKIT

>member
-1 MKRNVAKTAHAK
+1 MKRNVAKTSHAK

-108 KVKKTIAVKVSS
+108 KVKKTITVKVSS

-158 ATSTTEPLATP
+158 ATSTTEPSATP
-169 TATPTEEPP
+169 TATPTEEPS

-185 TATSTTEPSAEPTA
+185 TPTSTTEPSATPTA

-244 TSTGQ
+244 TSTGE

-255 AYWTNADKSG
+255 AYWTNAGKSG

-426 EPSATPTATSTTEP
+426 EPSATPTATSTT
-440 SATPAATP
+440 
-448 TEEPSATPAATPTEE
+448 E

-684 ASDPTFEFH
+684 ASDPAFEFH

-702 KEVTD
+702 KDVTD
-707 PKYGVT
+707 PQYGVT
-713 SEGYFEV
+713 SEGHFDV

-741 AGYTGSVTITKIT
+741 AGYAGSVTITKIT

>member
-1 MKRNVAKTAHAK
+1 MKRNVVKTAHAK

-108 KVKKTIAVKVSS
+108 KVKKTITVKVSS
-120 AKKVVVT
+120 AKKVVVP

-132 TTNKPTNGPTNGPTK
+132 TTQKPANGSTNGPTK

-158 ATSTTEPLATP
+158 ATSTTEPSATP
-169 TATPTEEPP
+169 TATPTE
-178 AEPTATP
+178 
-185 TATSTTEPSAEPTA
+185 
-199 TSTPMPLPDL
+199 
-209 GENDVKIDLTK
+209 
-220 ENEYGQNSVLED
+220 
-232 TITYYEGNGVSY
+232 
-244 TSTGQ
+244 
-249 ASGGGV
+249 
-255 AYWTNADKSG
+255 
-265 IDLSKYKSIRIVASS
+265 
-280 DAANTPVVCELLKS
+280 
-294 NPANI
+294 
-299 WGGGIDVFDGFS
+299 
-311 EYNAI
+311 
-316 TEAGKAQVFEF
+316 
-327 QISDALAAALA
+327 
-338 EGTLAYGIRLKY
+338 
-350 NAYHTDGDDLP
+350 
-361 NRNFN
+361 
-366 IYSIIL
+366 
-372 MGKDDVPEPTVAPS
+372 

-403 PSATPAATPTEEPSA
+403 PSATP
-418 TPAATPTE
+418 
-426 EPSATPTATSTTEP
+426 
-440 SATPAATP
+440 
-448 TEEPSATPAATPTEE
+448 
-463 PSATPAATP
+463 
-472 TEEPSAT
+472 
-479 PAATPTEEPSAEPTA
+479 TA
-494 TPTATPTEEPASDL
+494 TPLPDL

-525 NGFALYASMGIF
+525 NGFAQYSSMGIF
-537 EIDKSKLSK
+537 EIDKSKLSDR
-546 EGTTISI
+546 TTISI
-553 KYTAMEGDTDVKD
+553 KYTAMEGETDVKD
-566 TQRFNIGL
+566 TQGFNIGL
-574 KTGVKWDS
+574 KTGDKWNS
-582 PAIKDYYGKTGG
+582 PTINNYWGQKGG
-594 EVNLTLTADDMKKIG
+594 VANLTLTADDIKKIG
-609 ADDKVYVHVGTGTAG
+609 ADDKVYVHVGTATAG

-640 LVSELPK
+640 LVSELPQ

-654 GLAQWAPTAKV
+654 GMAQWAPTAKV

-671 DFNQYSKCQIEFT
+671 DFSQYSKCQIKFT

-702 KEVTD
+702 ADVTD

-720 NLSNVKQKEGTEPFV
+720 NLSKVKQEAGTEPFV
-735 VINAGK
+735 VINTGK
-741 AGYTGSVTITKIT
+741 PGYTGSVTITKIT

>member
-1 MKRNVAKTAHAK
+1 MRKNVFRAK
-13 GLALLLAAGMLVS
+13 GLTLLLTAALLVP

-45 KVSVTVGKTKRVT
+45 KVSVTVGKTKKVT

-69 TKKAAQIVKLTKKSK
+69 TKKAAKIVKLTKKSK

-108 KVKKTIAVKVSS
+108 KVKKTITVKVSS

-132 TTNKPTNGPTNGPTK
+132 TTNKPTNGSTNGPTK

-158 ATSTTEPLATP
+158 ATSTTEPSATP

-185 TATSTTEPSAEPTA
+185 TEEPTPTPGVASGSAAVVVTATGSAAGLDLEEGDTLDLNASVSTTGCAVTGDIVWTSSNEEVATVSASGASATVTAVGEGTA
-199 TSTPMPLPDL
+199 TI
-209 GENDVKIDLTK
+209 KA
-220 ENEYGQNSVLED
+220 
-232 TITYYEGNGVSY
+232 TIT
-244 TSTGQ
+244 TDTGIVTY
-249 ASGGGV
+249 G
-255 AYWTNADKSG
+255 
-265 IDLSKYKSIRIVASS
+265 KYDV
-280 DAANTPVVCELLKS
+280 TVV
-294 NPANI
+294 
-299 WGGGIDVFDGFS
+299 
-311 EYNAI
+311 
-316 TEAGKAQVFEF
+316 
-327 QISDALAAALA
+327 
-338 EGTLAYGIRLKY
+338 
-350 NAYHTDGDDLP
+350 
-361 NRNFN
+361 
-366 IYSIIL
+366 
-372 MGKDDVPEPTVAPS
+372 
-386 EPSAEPTAT
+386 
-395 PTATSTTE
+395 
-403 PSATPAATPTEEPSA
+403 
-418 TPAATPTE
+418 
-426 EPSATPTATSTTEP
+426 
-440 SATPAATP
+440 
-448 TEEPSATPAATPTEE
+448 
-463 PSATPAATP
+463 
-472 TEEPSAT
+472 
-479 PAATPTEEPSAEPTA
+479 
-494 TPTATPTEEPASDL
+494 ASDL

-525 NGFALYASMGIF
+525 NGFAQYASMGIF

-546 EGTTISI
+546 DGTTISI
-553 KYTAMEGDTDVKD
+553 KYTAMEGETDVKD
-566 TQRFNIGL
+566 TQKFNIGL
-574 KTGVKWDS
+574 KTGDKWNS
-582 PAIKDYYGKTGG
+582 PAIKDYYDKTGG
-594 EVNLTLTADDMKKIG
+594 EVNLTLIADDMKKIG
-609 ADDKVYVHVGTGTAG
+609 ADDKVYVHVGTATAG

-633 VTAGEDS
+633 VKAGDDS
-640 LVSELPK
+640 LVSELPQ

-654 GLAQWAPTAKV
+654 GLPQYAPTAKV

-671 DFNQYSKCQIEFT
+671 KFNQYSKCQIKFT

-702 KEVTD
+702 AEVTD

-720 NLSNVKQKEGTEPFV
+720 NLSNVKKEEGTEPFV

-741 AGYTGSVTITKIT
+741 AGYAGSVTITKIT

>member
-108 KVKKTIAVKVSS
+108 KVKKTITVKVSS

-169 TATPTEEPP
+169 TATPTEEPS

-185 TATSTTEPSAEPTA
+185 TPTSTTEPSAEPTA

-244 TSTGQ
+244 TSTGE

-255 AYWTNADKSG
+255 AYWTNAGKSG

-448 TEEPSATPAATPTEE
+448 TEEPSATPAATPT
-463 PSATPAATP
+463 
-472 TEEPSAT
+472 
-479 PAATPTEEPSAEPTA
+479 
-494 TPTATPTEEPASDL
+494 
-508 VLEGDDLGAGAS
+508 
-520 YTYVP
+520 
-525 NGFALYASMGIF
+525 
-537 EIDKSKLSK
+537 
-546 EGTTISI
+546 
-553 KYTAMEGDTDVKD
+553 
-566 TQRFNIGL
+566 
-574 KTGVKWDS
+574 
-582 PAIKDYYGKTGG
+582 
-594 EVNLTLTADDMKKIG
+594 
-609 ADDKVYVHVGTGTAG
+609 
-624 FKGTFTYLS
+624 
-633 VTAGEDS
+633 
-640 LVSELPK
+640 
-647 AVSYVES
+647 
-654 GLAQWAPTAKV
+654 
-665 MLPSDI
+665 
-671 DFNQYSKCQIEFT
+671 
-684 ASDPTFEFH
+684 
-693 GIVGHKVNG
+693 
-702 KEVTD
+702 
-707 PKYGVT
+707 
-713 SEGYFEV
+713 
-720 NLSNVKQKEGTEPFV
+720 
-735 VINAGK
+735 
-741 AGYTGSVTITKIT
+741 
-754 FVK
+754 

>member
-1 MKRNVAKTAHAK
+1 MKRNVAKTSHAK

-69 TKKAAQIVKLTKKSK
+69 TKKAAKIVKLTKKSK

-108 KVKKTIAVKVSS
+108 KVKKTITVKVSS

-127 AEPAK
+127 AQPAK
-132 TTNKPTNGPTNGPTK
+132 TTNKPTNKPTNGPTNGPTK

-158 ATSTTEPLATP
+158 TTSTTEPSATP
-169 TATPTEEPP
+169 TATPTEEP
-178 AEPTATP
+178 
-185 TATSTTEPSAEPTA
+185 SAEPTL
-199 TSTPMPLPDL
+199 TPTPMPLPDL

-244 TSTGQ
+244 TSTGEF
-249 ASGGGV
+249 SGGGV

-280 DAANTPVVCELLKS
+280 DAADTPVVCELLKS
-294 NPANI
+294 NPANV
-299 WGGGIDVFDGFS
+299 WGGGIDVFDGYS
-311 EYNAI
+311 EYSAI

-372 MGKDDVPEPTVAPS
+372 MGKDDVAS
-386 EPSAEPTAT
+386 GSAAVVVTAT
-395 PTATSTTE
+395 GSAAGLDLEEGDTLDLNASVSTTGCAVTGDIVWTSSNEEVATVSASGASATVTAVGEGTATIKATITTD
-403 PSATPAATPTEEPSA
+403 TGIVTYGKYIVKVV
-418 TPAATPTE
+418 
-426 EPSATPTATSTTEP
+426 
-440 SATPAATP
+440 
-448 TEEPSATPAATPTEE
+448 
-463 PSATPAATP
+463 
-472 TEEPSAT
+472 
-479 PAATPTEEPSAEPTA
+479 
-494 TPTATPTEEPASDL
+494 ASDL

-574 KTGVKWDS
+574 KTGDKWNS

-633 VTAGEDS
+633 VTAGDDS

-684 ASDPTFEFH
+684 ASDPAFEFH

-702 KEVTD
+702 VDVTD

-741 AGYTGSVTITKIT
+741 AGYAGSVTITKIT